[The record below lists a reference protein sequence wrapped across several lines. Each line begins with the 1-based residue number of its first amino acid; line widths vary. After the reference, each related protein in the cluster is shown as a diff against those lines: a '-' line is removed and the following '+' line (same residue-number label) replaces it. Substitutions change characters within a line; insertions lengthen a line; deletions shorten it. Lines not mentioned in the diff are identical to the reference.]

1 MYTRI
6 YKYNIAEKDYLRWM
20 VMTKETDAMMKKFPA
35 IKLERHV
42 RKKGHNMEIEEALLY
57 ESEDLYKRAM
67 EEIKKNE
74 RANALTDIFLNMV
87 QGEIQ
92 EDFIKPN

>member
-1 MYTRI
+1 
-6 YKYNIAEKDYLRWM
+6 
-20 VMTKETDAMMKKFPA
+20 
-35 IKLERHV
+35 
-42 RKKGHNMEIEEALLY
+42 MEIEEALLY

>member
-20 VMTKETDAMMKKFPA
+20 VMTKETDAMINQFPE

-42 RKKGHNMEIEEALLY
+42 RKKGSNMEIEEALLY
-57 ESEDLYKRAM
+57 ESEDLYKIAM
-67 EEIKKNE
+67 EEIAKNE
-74 RANALTDIFLNMV
+74 RANALTDIFLNMI
-87 QGEIQ
+87 QGEMQ
-92 EDFIKPN
+92 QDLIKT